1 MESFGFWYKLVED
14 KDDKNPEFDLHVNF
28 WFLGDILK
36 GKVKNPYLDIGIKIQ
51 NYKNLSNLVFSFPF
65 HVPQKNLVDLASKM
79 SVKNNASIVFNEE
92 CEIETQKEYTLI
104 KIPGKE
110 KTDDKKLLIFPL
122 EQAVENIYE
131 LTDYKEKSYITV
143 KFDEFRTYLKNSGS
157 DLERYSDIYIR
168 FRIQN
173 IDLENI
179 LYFDSEPF
187 NKSLDSAF
195 SGTRV
200 LDFKINEKRN
210 IDKNQGKNGLS
221 FESLDILIAK
231 WKDGTFS
238 EIIDDWKWIFGYS
251 VRYKWAIVFYTILG
265 IFSTSMGLVSSVA
278 GKYLIDIITGYKT
291 NKLMILIIV
300 MVGSSLF
307 SLLFSSIISRISTK
321 LSIYINNDIQADIF
335 DKIVDADWLE
345 INKYSNGDVLN
356 RFNGDIGTVSSNAIS
371 WLPTIVI
378 AIYNFIATFLV
389 ILHYNAVMA
398 ILALASAPFMLL
410 MSRFMIK
417 KQREYSQKTRE
428 MSSKLMTFEVE
439 AFYNFDTIKS
449 FGIAP
454 HYSRLMRW
462 WQGKFKDVSL
472 EYNMFSIK
480 TNILLSVMGTGV
492 EFIAFGYCLF
502 LLWTHTITYGTMTLF
517 LQQRS
522 NLSGAFNNVVSIIP
536 SFLNSSV
543 SAHRIRELVELPKEM
558 HISESEELDP
568 FAEDGFE
575 VLMKDV
581 NFAYVEGTRVITD
594 SYFKACP
601 GEIVALVGPSGE
613 GKTTMIRLILG
624 LIRPQEGEAV
634 IVASNGR
641 EIVLNAET
649 RHFFAYVPQGNTIL
663 SGTIAEN
670 MRMVKEDATDEEI
683 IEALK
688 IACAWEFVEKLPDTI
703 NSALGERGRG
713 LSEGQAQRIS
723 IARAVLRNAPILLL
737 DEATSALDVTTE
749 RKVLRNIIEQK
760 PNKTCIVT
768 THRPS
773 VLNMCQRVYRVMETK
788 VTELDEEES
797 SRMAMDF

>member
-1 MESFGFWYKLVED
+1 MQE
-14 KDDKNPEFDLHVNF
+14 
-28 WFLGDILK
+28 
-36 GKVKNPYLDIGIKIQ
+36 
-51 NYKNLSNLVFSFPF
+51 
-65 HVPQKNLVDLASKM
+65 
-79 SVKNNASIVFNEE
+79 NN
-92 CEIETQKEYTLI
+92 
-104 KIPGKE
+104 
-110 KTDDKKLLIFPL
+110 
-122 EQAVENIYE
+122 
-131 LTDYKEKSYITV
+131 
-143 KFDEFRTYLKNSGS
+143 
-157 DLERYSDIYIR
+157 
-168 FRIQN
+168 
-173 IDLENI
+173 
-179 LYFDSEPF
+179 
-187 NKSLDSAF
+187 
-195 SGTRV
+195 
-200 LDFKINEKRN
+200 
-210 IDKNQGKNGLS
+210 DKNQGKNGLS

-238 EIIDDWKWIFGYS
+238 EIIDDWKWIFSYS

-543 SAHRIRELVELPKEM
+543 SAHRIRELVELPKEV

-760 PNKTCIVT
+760 PNKTCIVN
-768 THRPS
+768 HKIMPLNQSRYILMEFAFDEDPEFADSILKRVEEVGARPVIAHAERYEFIQDYPQIAYRWFRKGYVIQANKGSFLGRFGGGPKRAADSLLRHNLIS
-773 VLNMCQRVYRVMETK
+773 VIASDAHSPLQRTPYMMDVYE
-788 VTELDEEES
+788 EL
-797 SRMAMDF
+797 SREYSENHLDVLFQYNPARICDNREILRLEPVPYSGRQQLY